1 MQSKSQTLTK
11 EQILKSYSTPGIR
24 KTLTPAGLAKIDTN
38 FKWQYAD
45 HLKKLNL
52 VLLKIANRDINRLM
66 VFMPPRHGKSELI
79 SKYFPAWYIGTH
91 PDERIILSSYE
102 ADCASTWGRQARD
115 ILTRHSNDFN
125 IKLNE
130 NSAASNRWNIADHNG
145 GMMTAGV
152 GGAITGKG
160 ADILIIDDPVKNA
173 EEANSETYR
182 NKAW

>member
-1 MQSKSQTLTK
+1 
-11 EQILKSYSTPGIR
+11 
-24 KTLTPAGLAKIDTN
+24 
-38 FKWQYAD
+38 
-45 HLKKLNL
+45 
-52 VLLKIANRDINRLM
+52 
-66 VFMPPRHGKSELI
+66 MPPRHGKSELI

-102 ADCASTWGRQARD
+102 ADFASTWGRQARD